1 MLQTFMELYILIL
14 KAGVALCSGWDS
26 WLQIIC
32 CNFDDKD
39 DVPLCYVHI
48 VQTAQCQCAQPAY
61 LPCSTG
67 FTNSRVS
74 RGVAVVA
81 LV

>member
-26 WLQIIC
+26 RLQIIC

-39 DVPLCYVHI
+39 DVPLWCVHI
-48 VQTAQCQCAQPAY
+48 VQTAQC
-61 LPCSTG
+61 
-67 FTNSRVS
+67 
-74 RGVAVVA
+74 
-81 LV
+81 